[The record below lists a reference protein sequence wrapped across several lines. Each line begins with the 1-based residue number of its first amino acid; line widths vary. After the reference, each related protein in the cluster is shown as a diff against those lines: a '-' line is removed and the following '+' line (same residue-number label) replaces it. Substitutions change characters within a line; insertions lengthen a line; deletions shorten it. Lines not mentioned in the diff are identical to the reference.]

1 MLRLIFL
8 LLFSISAQANT
19 PVFTTGTDPILNIQ
33 NTGTALN
40 LQDDQMSG
48 MKDLGFSFTHYGND
62 YTQANISMN
71 GFLTFNSN
79 FSVNNYRNYLSE
91 TLPAS
96 GFNFSIMPLW
106 TDLINNGTNN
116 PYIQTFGDTADTD
129 QYFVVGWYN
138 AQEYSRSGN
147 LNSFEAILYET
158 SNAIEFRYDKI
169 DISNHNITIGMQG
182 NSTQS
187 LTHLRYVDTG
197 STSYELATDWSV
209 TTKTDESFSNLSS
222 ECLIDGDFSELCSIY
237 ELDNDFE
244 DGFEDEEYLRGSG
257 VSEAMLLGYDN
268 EEEFYGFN
276 DEETYTGTP
285 VFFTGADIRDGG
297 GTDDDGNISIS
308 YFEYDITDTEDH
320 EDNFNNFDLFADRD
334 FTMGDNEETL
344 IFIDFD
350 FIEGGDLLTLPDLI
364 DLPSIEDLQD
374 IRMTE
379 DEFEEFAQMMD
390 EHFDFQDEMDREN
403 WEDQFE
409 DFEEHTEEEIQE
421 EQVEEREEQV
431 EREEAEEELEEEFEE
446 REEEREEL
454 EEIFEEELT
463 EESDDRSEDRPRR
476 AERRRNTVSN
486 IVTFNTNST
495 SSVVNS
501 SISSSTQTSQNNNSG
516 AVSTGSSNVVTSSG
530 SMGAVSVSNSPSI
543 SAQISA
549 SQVQTNT
556 VLQSI
561 DILPMP
567 TMDNTPSMVMAEV
580 QITTMDNQ
588 IESVTSTMVTSSE
601 AEQIAEE
608 IVSDNIRVQQ
618 EASQIQQ
625 EQSGEYDSQG
635 QSNLIAY
642 MNYVPNFSDYSQ
654 ANIPDQTSWYQPTQ
668 IYADAMLRD
677 NGAAYGELVNSSL
690 GTLYEM
696 MGTQPMQIFLDR
708 R

>member
-1 MLRLIFL
+1 MLRLVFL

-79 FSVNNYRNYLSE
+79 FSVNNYRNYMSE

-106 TDLINNGTNN
+106 TDLINSGGTQN
-116 PYIQTFGDTADTD
+116 PYIQTFGETSATD

-158 SNAIEFRYDKI
+158 SNVVEFRYDKI

-182 NSTQS
+182 NNTQS

-237 ELDNDFE
+237 ELDNEFE

-257 VSEAMLLGYDN
+257 VSDAMLLGYDN

-276 DEETYTGTP
+276 DEETYTGTS

-308 YFEYDITDTEDH
+308 YFDYTITDTENH
-320 EDNFNNFDLFADRD
+320 EDTFNNFDVSADSD
-334 FTMGDNEETL
+334 FTMGGDEETL
-344 IFIDFD
+344 IFIDFESL
-350 FIEGGDLLTLPDLI
+350 EGDTLLTIPDLI
-364 DLPSIEDLQD
+364 ELPSIEDLQD

-379 DEFEEFAQMMD
+379 DEFEEFAQHMD
-390 EHFDFQDEMDREN
+390 EHFDFQDEMDQEN

-431 EREEAEEELEEEFEE
+431 EREEAEEELEEAEEE
-446 REEEREEL
+446 REEEL
-454 EEIFEEELT
+454 EEIFDEENA
-463 EESDDRSEDRPRR
+463 EEDERTEDRPRR
-476 AERRRNTVSN
+476 TERRNTVRN

-495 SSVVNS
+495 SNVVNS

-618 EASQIQQ
+618 EASQVQQ

-654 ANIPDQTSWYQPTQ
+654 ANIPDQTNWYQPTQ
-668 IYADAMLRD
+668 IYASAMLRD
-677 NGAAYGELVNSSL
+677 NGEAYGDLVNSSL
-690 GTLYEM
+690 NTLYTIM
-696 MGTQPMQIFLDR
+696 DSQPMGIFLER